1 MNANTG
7 SASNLPCV
15 SARRCPQL
23 ALLPHGAGTHSQKYQ
38 LQGLYVSRA
47 LTFSEFLLQEAHT
60 ARLVHWRAWRSNSRV
75 GVWILAA
82 WTLWTLVGPFV
93 CVCLCVRVCRC
104 VCGCVGLCW
113 GGCVYKRLLHIYIY
127 IYIHTYIHTYIHIYI
142 YRQRRASL
150 CC

>member
-75 GVWILAA
+75 GVWTLAA

-93 CVCLCVRVCRC
+93 CVCVCVRVC
-104 VCGCVGLCW
+104 GCVW
-113 GGCVYKRLLHIYIY
+113 VRVCVGVSVYINVYYYIYIYIY
-127 IYIHTYIHTYIHIYI
+127 IYIHTYIGSAGL
-142 YRQRRASL
+142 RFVANVL
-150 CC
+150 LMCC